1 MLGVPAVFAI
11 DPAVLDDR
19 MKQLQRQLHPDKFVL
34 CSEQEKEISAARS
47 SEVNAAFRV
56 LKQPLARAATLLE
69 IHGDPITEGSHV
81 DDMEFLMETF
91 EMNEA
96 VEDCE
101 GDADAAV
108 ALAADIQA
116 KVDAQV
122 EAITVCFDADD
133 LEGAKSATIKLRYY
147 SNSLAGLRDALPVRE

>member
-56 LKQPLARAATLLE
+56 LKQPLARAVSHTLL
-69 IHGDPITEGSHV
+69 
-81 DDMEFLMETF
+81 
-91 EMNEA
+91 
-96 VEDCE
+96 
-101 GDADAAV
+101 
-108 ALAADIQA
+108 
-116 KVDAQV
+116 
-122 EAITVCFDADD
+122 
-133 LEGAKSATIKLRYY
+133 
-147 SNSLAGLRDALPVRE
+147 